1 MASDVLI
8 TPSSG
13 LIQFSSSAGSGS
25 GAIQA
30 DGDNLVISNELGD
43 VLLGDGASDVFI
55 GDGTNNV
62 DIIFEQNG
70 EIQDDGSGKS
80 ITLGSKTTN
89 IFITGSSTIAL
100 QKDGGNVGIG
110 TTSANT
116 LLDVKGDISASGD
129 IQISSSVIN
138 TAGISGSGTI
148 SGFTSASIA
157 SGSFDG
163 ISIGNASPPPG
174 QELVVEGNI
183 SASGTINAVSMSGDG
198 SGLTGVTS
206 TATVDIDGFDA
217 FSGVPHAT
225 DDEFLISDDGTEKR
239 ATMTMVA
246 NGGFALVSGD
256 ATIAAGGAL
265 TIAATAVE
273 NGMLADNAVDTEEIA
288 DNAVTTAKIT
298 DANVTLAKIA
308 NAAANTVIVRDAN
321 SSGVLS
327 AKAVTNTQ
335 ILIGD
340 GTGFTAAALS
350 GDVTMT
356 NGGAVTIANNAVEE
370 AMIAN
375 NAVGNDQMADNAIGN
390 AELKQNDDITLQSL
404 TLTGDLTVNG
414 TTTTIATTNTKVEDK
429 FMFLATGSAGTN
441 TDAGIMVQSG
451 SVDLSGSAFY
461 HDVNVVAGTNPNGG
475 RWSVA
480 KSVGQDVGAV
490 NPLQFVTTVKTETVN
505 PNSTSGSYGAGEMHV
520 NTTTG
525 DIWIRFG

>member
-1 MASDVLI
+1 MATWKKII
-8 TPSSG
+8 T
-13 LIQFSSSAGSGS
+13 SGS
-25 GAIQA
+25 NADLNQITASAVKFPNDSISGDVITGGTIGSTTITALAGALSL
-30 DGDNLVISNELGD
+30 GDNNITNVGDINADSISIDAAGTGLNIDFSGGNTTKNLISLKDNLADALNITEGSNSYIKFTTTNSSEKILVSKDTEFLGN
-43 VLLGDGASDVFI
+43 ASGSITSTGSFGHLI
-55 GDGTNNV
+55 GDGS
-62 DIIFEQNG
+62 Q
-70 EIQDDGSGKS
+70 
-80 ITLGSKTTN
+80 
-89 IFITGSSTIAL
+89 
-100 QKDGGNVGIG
+100 
-110 TTSANT
+110 
-116 LLDVKGDISASGD
+116 
-129 IQISSSVIN
+129 
-138 TAGISGSGTI
+138 
-148 SGFTSASIA
+148 
-157 SGSFDG
+157 
-163 ISIGNASPPPG
+163 
-174 QELVVEGNI
+174 
-183 SASGTINAVSMSGDG
+183 
-198 SGLTGVTS
+198 LTGVS
-206 TATVDIDGFDA
+206 TDIDSVDA

-225 DDEFLISDDGTEKR
+225 QDEFLMSDNGTEKR

>member
-1 MASDVLI
+1 MPNWKKVI
-8 TPSSG
+8 T
-13 LIQFSSSAGSGS
+13 SGS
-25 GAIQA
+25 DAHLNQITASGDVSVKNITVGNVTNNIGTGGPSQILIGSAQGGPSGSIKFQSANSSVTIQQAKDVNSGALTFTEA
-30 DGDNLVISNELGD
+30 DGTDI
-43 VLLGDGASDVFI
+43 VFI
-55 GDGTNNV
+55 GS
-62 DIIFEQNG
+62 
-70 EIQDDGSGKS
+70 SG
-80 ITLGSKTTN
+80 
-89 IFITGSSTIAL
+89 
-100 QKDGGNVGIG
+100 
-110 TTSANT
+110 
-116 LLDVKGDISASGD
+116 
-129 IQISSSVIN
+129 
-138 TAGISGSGTI
+138 AG
-148 SGFTSASIA
+148 A
-157 SGSFDG
+157 
-163 ISIGNASPPPG
+163 P
-174 QELVVEGNI
+174 ELIVAGNI
-183 SASGTINAVSMSGDG
+183 SASAKITCAGLNAFSTAGNIKIGENVAGNLDGIALEKNISASMNLYLEGDIRDVTNITASGVVSASGGFVGDG
-198 SGLTGVTS
+198 SNISNVS
-206 TATVDIDGFDA
+206 ATVA
-217 FSGVPHAT
+217 
-225 DDEFLISDDGTEKR
+225 DESI
-239 ATMTMVA
+239 
-246 NGGFALVSGD
+246 
-256 ATIAAGGAL
+256 
-265 TIAATAVE
+265 
-273 NGMLADNAVDTEEIA
+273 
-288 DNAVTTAKIT
+288 
-298 DANVTLAKIA
+298 TLAKLA
-308 NAAANTVIVRDAN
+308 HAAANTVLVRDAN
-321 SSGVLS
+321 STGDPSF
-327 AKAVTNTQ
+327 KAVTNTQ

>member
-1 MASDVLI
+1 MATWKKII
-8 TPSSG
+8 TSGSAAELSSLTLDTQLAVAQG
-13 LIQFSSSAGSGS
+13 GTGATTLTDGGILLGSGT
-25 GAIQA
+25 GAITA
-30 DGDNLVISNELGD
+30 MTALGNGQMI
-43 VLLGDGASDVFI
+43 V
-55 GDGTNNV
+55 GDGTTDPVAESGATLRTSIGVGTGDSPQFTDLTLTGGDITLTGAATDIDLIDNNTSALSF
-62 DIIFEQNG
+62 DA
-70 EIQDDGSGKS
+70 SGKTG
-80 ITLGSKTTN
+80 ILEIVTTN
-89 IFITGSSTIAL
+89 SAEKVKMS
-100 QKDGGNVGIG
+100 GN
-110 TTSANT
+110 
-116 LLDVKGDISASGD
+116 LDV
-129 IQISSSVIN
+129 
-138 TAGISGSGTI
+138 AGIISGSTI
-148 SGFTSASIA
+148 SG
-157 SGSFDG
+157 SF
-163 ISIGNASPPPG
+163 I
-174 QELVVEGNI
+174 
-183 SASGTINAVSMSGDG
+183 GDG
-198 SGLTGVTS
+198 SGLTGVGT
-206 TATVDIDGFDA
+206 DIDSLSALGGTGVAQSDKFIFSDA
-217 FSGVPHAT
+217 GAEKSITFSNLEDAIFG
-225 DDEFLISDDGTEKR
+225 
-239 ATMTMVA
+239 
-246 NGGFALVSGD
+246 NVSGD

-288 DNAVTTAKIT
+288 DDAVTTAKIT

-356 NGGAVTIANNAVEE
+356 NAGVVTIANNAVEE
-370 AMIAN
+370 TMIAN

-429 FMFLATGSAGTN
+429 FMFLATGSAATN

-505 PNSTSGSYGAGEMHV
+505 PNTTSGSYGAGEMHV
-520 NTTTG
+520 NTSTG

>member
-1 MASDVLI
+1 MATWKKII
-8 TPSSG
+8 T
-13 LIQFSSSAGSGS
+13 SGS
-25 GAIQA
+25 NA
-30 DGDNLVISNELGD
+30 DLNQITASAVKFPNDSISGDVITGGTIGSTTITALAGNLSLGDNNITNVGDINADSISVDAAGTGLD
-43 VLLGDGASDVFI
+43 IVFGGNTTKNKITLTDNLADALNITEAGNSYIKFITSNSSEEMLFGENATFEKNVSGSITSTGSFGKLI
-55 GDGTNNV
+55 GDGS
-62 DIIFEQNG
+62 E
-70 EIQDDGSGKS
+70 
-80 ITLGSKTTN
+80 
-89 IFITGSSTIAL
+89 
-100 QKDGGNVGIG
+100 
-110 TTSANT
+110 
-116 LLDVKGDISASGD
+116 
-129 IQISSSVIN
+129 
-138 TAGISGSGTI
+138 
-148 SGFTSASIA
+148 
-157 SGSFDG
+157 
-163 ISIGNASPPPG
+163 
-174 QELVVEGNI
+174 
-183 SASGTINAVSMSGDG
+183 
-198 SGLTGVTS
+198 LTGVS
-206 TATVDIDGFDA
+206 QDIDTLTA

-225 DDEFLISDDGTEKR
+225 QDEFLISDNGTEKR

-246 NGGFALVSGD
+246 NGAFALVSGD

-265 TIAATAVE
+265 TIA
-273 NGMLADNAVDTEEIA
+273 
-288 DNAVTTAKIT
+288 
-298 DANVTLAKIA
+298 
-308 NAAANTVIVRDAN
+308 
-321 SSGVLS
+321 
-327 AKAVTNTQ
+327 
-335 ILIGD
+335 
-340 GTGFTAAALS
+340 
-350 GDVTMT
+350 
-356 NGGAVTIANNAVEE
+356 NNAVEE

-375 NAVGNDQMADNAIGN
+375 NAIGNDQMADNAIGN

>member
-1 MASDVLI
+1 MATWKKII
-8 TPSSG
+8 T
-13 LIQFSSSAGSGS
+13 SGS
-25 GAIQA
+25 NA
-30 DGDNLVISNELGD
+30 DLNQITASAVKFPNDSISGDVITGGTIGSTTITALAGNLSLGDNNITNVGDINADSISVDAAGTGLD
-43 VLLGDGASDVFI
+43 IVFGGNTTKNKITLTDNLADALNITEAGNSYIKFITSNSSEEMLFGENATFEKNVSGSITSTGSFGKLI
-55 GDGTNNV
+55 GDGS
-62 DIIFEQNG
+62 E
-70 EIQDDGSGKS
+70 
-80 ITLGSKTTN
+80 
-89 IFITGSSTIAL
+89 
-100 QKDGGNVGIG
+100 
-110 TTSANT
+110 
-116 LLDVKGDISASGD
+116 
-129 IQISSSVIN
+129 
-138 TAGISGSGTI
+138 
-148 SGFTSASIA
+148 
-157 SGSFDG
+157 
-163 ISIGNASPPPG
+163 
-174 QELVVEGNI
+174 
-183 SASGTINAVSMSGDG
+183 
-198 SGLTGVTS
+198 LTGVS
-206 TATVDIDGFDA
+206 QDIDTLTA

-225 DDEFLISDDGTEKR
+225 QDEFLISDNGTEKR

-246 NGGFALVSGD
+246 NGAFALVSGD

-265 TIAATAVE
+265 TIGAGAVE
-273 NGMLADNAVDTEEIA
+273 HGMLNDNIISGQGALGGASMAQADLLLIDDGPGTVKK
-288 DNAVTTAKIT
+288 VTFSNFEDSIFG
-298 DANVTLAKIA
+298 NV
-308 NAAANTVIVRDAN
+308 
-321 SSGVLS
+321 
-327 AKAVTNTQ
+327 
-335 ILIGD
+335 
-340 GTGFTAAALS
+340 S
-350 GDVTMT
+350 GDATIAA
-356 NGGAVTIANNAVEE
+356 GGALTIANNAVEE

-375 NAVGNDQMADNAIGN
+375 NAIGNDQMADNAIGN